1 MSISSRQHWYI
12 NNVFKFSTSIIPVVN
27 TISFTCL
34 QQHTRVQTF
43 TSTSRLFQNQWPYL
57 HFNDCSHIYSLTF
70 PSLFSMSCREREHRV
85 AQVSTT
91 AMCRDFELRIH
102 HHPHTSLPYKSYE
115 CCEKTASTPYHHIFY
130 TQMMCFIS
138 PKAIDTHKLIAYIV
152 RARTRINLTCS
163 DSLRS
168 CQGQST
174 YLEQHTRCQHSISQT
189 GSMSAPSI

>member
-12 NNVFKFSTSIIPVVN
+12 NNVFKLSTSIIPVVN

-91 AMCRDFELRIH
+91 AMCRDFKLRIH
-102 HHPHTSLPYKSYE
+102 HHPHTSLLY
-115 CCEKTASTPYHHIFY
+115 
-130 TQMMCFIS
+130 
-138 PKAIDTHKLIAYIV
+138 KAINAAKRLLLHPIIISFTH
-152 RARTRINLTCS
+152 R
-163 DSLRS
+163 
-168 CQGQST
+168 
-174 YLEQHTRCQHSISQT
+174 
-189 GSMSAPSI
+189 